1 MKYPL
6 QIVATGTGF
15 DVQEN
20 REILENITSYQLSD
34 EIDSGKEFYFTH
46 WFSYIQLSH
55 NFLKDHVLMTT
66 FQFFN

>member
-1 MKYPL
+1 MLYYTKSRFWFMKYPL

-34 EIDSGKEFYFTH
+34 EIDLGKEFYFTH
-46 WFSYIQLSH
+46 
-55 NFLKDHVLMTT
+55 
-66 FQFFN
+66 

>member
-20 REILENITSYQLSD
+20 REILENMTSYQLSD

-46 WFSYIQLSH
+46 
-55 NFLKDHVLMTT
+55 
-66 FQFFN
+66 